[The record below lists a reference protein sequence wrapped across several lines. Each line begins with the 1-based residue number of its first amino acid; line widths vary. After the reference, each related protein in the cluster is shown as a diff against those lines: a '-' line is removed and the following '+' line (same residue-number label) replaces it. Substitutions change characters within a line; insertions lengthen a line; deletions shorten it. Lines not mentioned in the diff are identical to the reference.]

1 MRPTRWEPLARNERE
16 ARTVEALKSEEPS
29 VRRVRARAPALPVS
43 DLLRSA
49 RDFGQGQAVKSLVYE
64 LWRTVEFWD
73 VATGTL
79 KKSLTGH
86 SKSVTAV
93 AFSPD
98 GKTLVSG
105 SDDMTVKLWN
115 VP

>member
-1 MRPTRWEPLARNERE
+1 
-16 ARTVEALKSEEPS
+16 

-73 VATGTL
+73 VAKGTL

-86 SKSVTAV
+86 SGSVNAV

-98 GKTLVSG
+98 GKTLVNG

-115 VP
+115 VPSGALLQKSAKPTNDNSPPINRWDRAT

>member
-1 MRPTRWEPLARNERE
+1 MPNDGKVKTLSSQG
-16 ARTVEALKSEEPS
+16 LSIHS
-29 VRRVRARAPALPVS
+29 VAFSPDGATIACGTFL
-43 DLLRSA
+43 
-49 RDFGQGQAVKSLVYE
+49 
-64 LWRTVEFWD
+64 RTVEFWD
-73 VATGTL
+73 VAKGTL

-86 SKSVTAV
+86 SGSVNAV